1 MLSKMKQEKTAGT
14 AMGRVPSHKSDG
26 TRSARA
32 PKKSAQTKADGVLAR
47 IQKPRFLPFLTI
59 WFVAVAV
66 LAGLVYW
73 GDGSKPILP
82 KTGTG
87 SSTSYLPTPDHTPGQ
102 RKPAT
107 AAKHPPQASPPQD
120 SSNRPP
126 AAPVKAAETPRQPA
140 VNEGPHQP
148 ANEKLSLALSSP
160 ATNSPAHA
168 PPAPSPPGPALP
180 PPIAKVAIVI
190 DDFGLDMQ
198 AAQRFLS
205 IPFPITISVLPHL
218 RHSKEIAEL
227 AHSQNHEVILHV
239 PMEPRG
245 FPKTNPG
252 PGALLLSM
260 SDDQIRKAVETALDS
275 CPHLSGIN
283 NHMGSM
289 FTQNGA
295 SMRIVLK
302 ELNRR
307 GLYFLDSRTSPKSV
321 GFSTARELRVPS
333 IRRDIFLDH
342 TDSEAFVRSQLTQLI
357 KKARIRGSAIAIG
370 HPHESTWKILS
381 QSADLFLKEGID
393 VVPAGQLIASDDG
406 RAG

>member
-14 AMGRVPSHKSDG
+14 TVGRLPSRKSDG
-26 TRSARA
+26 ARPSRS

-59 WFVAVAV
+59 WFVAAAV

-73 GDGSKPILP
+73 GGSSKPVTP
-82 KTGTG
+82 KADTR
-87 SSTSYLPTPDHTPGQ
+87 SSATYLPTPDRTPRQ

-107 AAKHPPQASPPQD
+107 VAERPPQAPPSQD
-120 SSNRPP
+120 NTNRPP
-126 AAPVKAAETPRQPA
+126 AAPVKADAPPRPPA
-140 VNEGPHQP
+140 VNEGTHQQT
-148 ANEKLSLALSSP
+148 NEKLSLALSSP
-160 ATNSPAHA
+160 AYNGPTHA
-168 PPAPSPPGPALP
+168 PPAPSPPSPAIP

-190 DDFGLDMQ
+190 DDFGLDMH

-205 IPFPITISVLPHL
+205 IPFPITISILPHL
-218 RHSKEIAEL
+218 RHSREIAEL
-227 AHSQNHEVILHV
+227 AYSQDHEVILHV
-239 PMEPRG
+239 PMEPKG

-260 SDDQIRKAVETALDS
+260 SDDQIQKAVETALDS

-289 FTQNGA
+289 FTEHAA
-295 SMRIVLK
+295 SMRVVLK
-302 ELNRR
+302 ELDRR
-307 GLYFLDSRTSPKSV
+307 GLYFLDSRTSPKSA
-321 GFSTARELRVPS
+321 GFSTARELHVPS

-342 TDSEAFVRSQLTQLI
+342 TDSEAFVRSQLAQLI
-357 KKARIRGSAIAIG
+357 KKARIQGSAIAIG

-381 QSADLFLKEGID
+381 QSADLFLKEGIA
-393 VVPAGQLIASDDG
+393 VVPAGQLLAYDNPD
-406 RAG
+406 AG